1 MKIKVYSIVS
11 VFQGEGYITEQG
23 TDREKI
29 RAKFK
34 EQIEDGYYYDD
45 YSETTNEYYGDN
57 CYISFVEKTIEV

>member
-34 EQIEDGYYYDD
+34 EQIEDGCYYDLNNLGH
-45 YSETTNEYYGDN
+45 TNNDFEDL
-57 CYISFVEKTIEV
+57 FLLPKT

>member
-11 VFQGEGYITEQG
+11 VFQGEGSITEQG

-34 EQIEDGYYYDD
+34 EQIEEGYYYGD
-45 YSETTNEYYGDN
+45 YSETTDEYYGDN
-57 CYISFVEKTIEV
+57 CYISFVENTIEV